1 MAWQIFAMDIPFKGY
16 SLVMHNSLV
25 VEKGGRPKTDPKWG
39 DNICA
44 WMKKAWSEKIKDRPN
59 MKGCTQ
65 VLREEINL
73 VMVDVEESQID
84 VSSRTNNSVKKG
96 N

>member
-1 MAWQIFAMDIPFKGY
+1 
-16 SLVMHNSLV
+16 
-25 VEKGGRPKTDPKWG
+25 
-39 DNICA
+39 
-44 WMKKAWSEKIKDRPN
+44 MKKAWSEKIKDRPN